1 MPTSYGRIGQ
11 KYHFFVD
18 FYVKIRYI
26 NSMNNKTK
34 DKNTMKENISIFFGV
49 VFIMSMVAA
58 TGAVESDQYLL
69 GAVMALLGITTGLI
83 TIMLGN
89 K

>member
-1 MPTSYGRIGQ
+1 
-11 KYHFFVD
+11 
-18 FYVKIRYI
+18 
-26 NSMNNKTK
+26 
-34 DKNTMKENISIFFGV
+34 MKENISIFFGV

-69 GAVMALLGITTGLI
+69 ATVMTLLGITTGLI
-83 TIMLGN
+83 TITLGN

>member
-1 MPTSYGRIGQ
+1 
-11 KYHFFVD
+11 
-18 FYVKIRYI
+18 
-26 NSMNNKTK
+26 
-34 DKNTMKENISIFFGV
+34 MKENISIFFGV

-58 TGAVESDQYLL
+58 TGAVEADQYLL

-83 TIMLGN
+83 TIVLGN

>member
-1 MPTSYGRIGQ
+1 
-11 KYHFFVD
+11 
-18 FYVKIRYI
+18 
-26 NSMNNKTK
+26 MNNKTK

-49 VFIMSMVAA
+49 VFLMSMVAA

-83 TIMLGN
+83 TIVLGN

>member
-1 MPTSYGRIGQ
+1 
-11 KYHFFVD
+11 
-18 FYVKIRYI
+18 
-26 NSMNNKTK
+26 
-34 DKNTMKENISIFFGV
+34 MKEKHMTIGTIFFGV

-69 GAVMALLGITTGLI
+69 GAVMALLGIASTGLI
-83 TIMLGN
+83 TIVLGN

>member
-1 MPTSYGRIGQ
+1 
-11 KYHFFVD
+11 
-18 FYVKIRYI
+18 
-26 NSMNNKTK
+26 
-34 DKNTMKENISIFFGV
+34 MKENISIFFGV
-49 VFIMSMVAA
+49 VFLMSMVAA

-83 TIMLGN
+83 TIVLGN